1 MIFLIPLLIIVG
13 VIFGIDHL
21 YFSNKN
27 NKIESKKEVKQEIN
41 SSLIDE
47 RSKYIE
53 KLFNSKSKQ

>member
-21 YFSNKN
+21 YFSNEN